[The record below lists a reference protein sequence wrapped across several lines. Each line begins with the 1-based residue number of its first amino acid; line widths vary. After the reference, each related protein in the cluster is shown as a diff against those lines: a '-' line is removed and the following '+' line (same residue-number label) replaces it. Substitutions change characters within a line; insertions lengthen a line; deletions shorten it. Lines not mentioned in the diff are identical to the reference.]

1 MKNDTVFVLL
11 AGGKSERMGVPK
23 GLLQYQNIYWILEQI
38 DRIATA
44 TITEIYIGLGHH
56 SQEYLNQIPLLNQAQ
71 SEFIT
76 YKKTQIRVFINK
88 NPELGSFSTLQNVLQ
103 QIPQNK
109 SVLINPIDVPILNAF
124 ELQTIIDTQ
133 NQIVLP
139 NFEGKNGHP
148 IKLQSNFWEP
158 LLFLDPTSEKSRL
171 DLEIKKI
178 KPSLITT
185 ISVSDSCIIKNL
197 NTQNDWVDY
206 SKNNIKKKQKS
217 VSKLSKRLFEN
228 NNSNLF
234 LD

>member
-148 IKLQSNFWEP
+148 IKLHFDFWKQ
-158 LLFLDPTSEKSRL
+158 LLLLNSSDENSRL
-171 DLEIKKI
+171 DLEIKKVNDS
-178 KPSLITT
+178 KKTS
-185 ISVSDSCIIKNL
+185 ISVNDSCIINNL
-197 NTQNDWVDY
+197 NTKDDWMKYV
-206 SKNNIKKKQKS
+206 
-217 VSKLSKRLFEN
+217 E
-228 NNSNLF
+228 SNTK
-234 LD
+234 